1 MCSIPGEA
9 RKDLNSELAKPEP
22 LSDTSCSG
30 QPCMAKIERS
40 ARIVASLE
48 VEGTMWSS
56 NHLVYE
62 SINIK
67 YYLLRKGQ
75 A

>member
-1 MCSIPGEA
+1 MCSISSEA
-9 RKDLNSELAKPEP
+9 RKDLNSELTKPEA

-30 QPCMAKIERS
+30 QPCVAKIERS

-48 VEGTMWSS
+48 VEGTIWTS
-56 NHLVYE
+56 NYLVYE

-67 YYLLRKGQ
+67 
-75 A
+75 

>member
-1 MCSIPGEA
+1 MCSIPKET
-9 RKDLNSELAKPEP
+9 RKDLNSELIKPEP

-30 QPCMAKIERS
+30 QPCVAKIERS
-40 ARIVASLE
+40 TLIVASLE
-48 VEGTMWSS
+48 VEGTIWTS

-67 YYLLRKGQ
+67 
-75 A
+75 